1 MSVFGLYKRLSRDG
15 IHKRGRDRLPQRESK
30 RFILKYVDISN
41 VYCRTLYIFIKKS
54 TYPSSSE
61 SFLIR
66 SRARMI
72 QHSVRDYHL
81 FTLHSIVRFLS
92 VVQTLFW
99 LQWSTLRLC
108 TSGKQIIQNLLS
120 GMKLI
125 TMRCLIHINYIDFP

>member
-81 FTLHSIVRFLS
+81 FTLHSIVSFYP
-92 VVQTLFW
+92 LFKPYFGFNGLHLDFV
-99 LQWSTLRLC
+99 LQESRLFKIC
-108 TSGKQIIQNLLS
+108 
-120 GMKLI
+120 
-125 TMRCLIHINYIDFP
+125 